1 VCAAEGHHARERGNV
16 GAAPLNG
23 IGGRVE
29 AAQHRAERDVR
40 DQDRNRRAHAVVQ
53 RQEAGRLELA
63 RDGRAAQL
71 AGHAGVDPGHD
82 GQDDRGDERAVQQ
95 PEHGAEP
102 PGEEVRAVK
111 PGDVDDRER
120 PAVQEVEEGAVD
132 LGAVAVGREHRAEH
146 VGNVHARDPEP
157 LAARHQGGQHG
168 GGREPP
174 HQPAQP
180 VHDGTAAVAAAADRS
195 SPPTMRSWRRRAS
208 IASAALIS
216 PTWL

>member
-1 VCAAEGHHARERGNV
+1 MCAAEGHRARERGDA

-23 IGGRVE
+23 VGGRVE

-40 DQDRNRRAHAVVQ
+40 DQYRDRRAHAVVQ
-53 RQEAGRLELA
+53 RQEAGRFELA
-63 RDGRAAQL
+63 RDRRAAQL
-71 AGHAGVDPGHD
+71 AGHARVDARQY
-82 GQDDRGDERAVQQ
+82 GQQDRGNERAVQQ
-95 PEHGAEP
+95 PEHRAEP

-111 PGDVDDRER
+111 PGDVHDRER
-120 PAVQEVEEGAVD
+120 PTVQEVEEGAVD

-180 VHDGTAAVAAAADRS
+180 VHDGTAAVAAAADLS
-195 SPPTMRSWRRRAS
+195 SPPASSSSRRRAS